1 MRNTK
6 DIRSGENVVFE
17 TRPRFLMY
25 ARSALIKFIIILLII
40 IFFSTIISITATI
53 QNNIINYI
61 QIPLVLAVTLILMI
75 LILALL
81 LWIIWDLYSWR
92 NTLYQITT
100 TRVIVSKGILRKNR
114 SSIHFDKIQD
124 IRVTQ
129 SITGRIIGSGDIR
142 IFSGHDF
149 TTMFLYDI
157 PNPNEVENL
166 LNRAIEGDFQFQK
179 PSSQKNKKD
188 RSVVNHYEQK
198 FKR

>member
-1 MRNTK
+1 MRT
-6 DIRSGENVVFE
+6 GENVVFE

-40 IFFSTIISITATI
+40 FFFSTIISITATI
-53 QNNIINYI
+53 QNYIITYV
-61 QIPLVLAVTLILMI
+61 QIPLVLAISVILMLLILI
-75 LILALL
+75 LL

-100 TRVIVSKGILRKNR
+100 TRVIVNKGILRKNR

-179 PSSQKNKKD
+179 PKTKENKKD
-188 RSVVNHYEQK
+188 RSVINDYEKK
-198 FKR
+198 FKM